1 MKQPPQKTSHK
12 PLRVLK
18 FGGTSVGNS
27 AAIARV
33 AEIIGGARRESEI
46 VVVVSAMSG
55 VTNQLIEAGSQAALA
70 EQDASAAIRVAD
82 IFGDLRQR
90 HHAAI
95 HSLIRS
101 TARQSRLAA
110 EIDRLLSEGAALCR
124 AATQRGELTPALRD
138 AISSLGERLSAP
150 LLAAVLVEA
159 GLASEAIVATELI
172 QTDSCHGAAEPEMEA
187 TRKNCAAGLR
197 PLLRCGVVPVVTGFI
212 AATAYGTLTT
222 LGRGGSDYSAT
233 ILAAAIAADE
243 VTIWTDVDGMMSAD
257 PRLVPEAATI
267 AEISYREAAEMAHFG
282 AKVLHPKT
290 LAPVTECGIPL
301 WIRNTFAPERGGTRI
316 TPHASAGAAGAK
328 GITALHLDAE
338 VALVSVVG
346 SRLDS
351 SETSTAILA
360 ALERENV
367 NVLGVRPGSAERVSF
382 AIANSELGRA
392 LETLHRELRLGAPE
406 ARAFPA
412 QSAGLDAAFWKPEAE
427 PRTANAD

>member
-70 EQDASAAIRVAD
+70 EQDASVAIRVAD
-82 IFGDLRQR
+82 IFEDLRER
-90 HHAAI
+90 HHSTI

-110 EIDRLLSEGAALCR
+110 EIDRLLSEGAALCP

-159 GLASEAIVATELI
+159 GLASEAIAATELI
-172 QTDSCHGAAEPEMEA
+172 QTDSCHGAAEPVMEA

-243 VTIWTDVDGMMSAD
+243 VTIWTDVDGMMTAD
-257 PRLVPEAATI
+257 PRLVPEAVTI

-301 WIRNTFAPERGGTRI
+301 WIRNTFAPERAGTRI
-316 TPHASAGAAGAK
+316 TLQASAGAAGAK
-328 GITALHLDAE
+328 GITALRLDAE

-351 SETSTAILA
+351 SEISAAILA
-360 ALERENV
+360 ALERQKV
-367 NVLGVRPGSAERVSF
+367 KVHLRPGSAERVSF
-382 AIANSELGRA
+382 AIATSELSRT
-392 LETLHRELRLGAPE
+392 LETLHRELGLGAPE
-406 ARAFPA
+406 ARAFPP
-412 QSAGLDAAFWKPEAE
+412 QSAGLDAALWKPEAE